1 METKEFKMFGYNAEK
16 LSLAYGIFLIAWG
29 LLVSMISGSNS
40 LTSFIPSF
48 IGLPIFLFSL
58 LSILFT
64 NRKKLFM
71 HIAVLLIVLAA
82 LGGLDVFRSFPGI
95 FSNFWGD
102 LSKLMLL
109 LTGSFFTYVNVRS
122 FIEVRKNRET

>member
-16 LSLAYGIFLIAWG
+16 LSLAYSIFLIAWG

-109 LTGSFFTYVNVRS
+109 LTGSFFTYVNVKS

>member
-16 LSLAYGIFLIAWG
+16 LSLAYSIFLIAWG

-82 LGGLDVFRSFPGI
+82 LGGLDVLRSFPGI

-109 LTGSFFTYVNVRS
+109 LTGSFFTYVNVKS